1 MKVLGKFFYLR
12 LIYSLSLLTILILNF
27 PLSQTQEWIV
37 YNTSSNLPSNFVLAI
52 AIDGQGNKWIGTGG
66 GLAKF
71 DGRNWTVYNISN
83 SGLPDNYVRA
93 IAIDGVGNKWIGTSV
108 GLAKFDGVNWTVY
121 NTSNSGLPNNDV
133 WAIAIDGQGNKWIGT
148 DGGGLAKFDGIKWTV
163 YNTSNSGLPY
173 NRVYAIAIDG
183 QGNKWIGTYGGGLA
197 KFDGVNWT
205 VYNTSNSGLPD
216 NWVYAIA
223 IDGGGNKWIGT
234 YGGGLAK
241 FDGIKWTVYNTSN
254 SGLPYNRVYAIAID
268 GQGNKWIGTDYGGL
282 AKFDGVNWTVYNT
295 SNSGL
300 PDNWVYA
307 IAIDGGG
314 NKWIGTYGGGLAK
327 FDGVNWTV
335 YNTSNSGLSDNFVN
349 AIAIDGQG
357 NKWIGTDYGGL
368 AKFDG
373 VNWIVY
379 NTSNSGLPSNGVSA
393 IAIDGQGNK
402 WIGTGGGLAKFD
414 GVNWTVYN
422 ISNSRLPS
430 NAVLAIAIDGQG
442 NKWIGTYGGGL
453 AKFDGVNWTVY
464 NISNSRLP
472 SNDVLAI
479 AIDGQG
485 NKWIGTWG
493 GGLAKFDGVNWT
505 VYKTSNSGLP
515 DNDVFAIAID
525 GQGNKWIGTWGGGLA
540 KFDGV
545 NWTVY
550 NISNSRLP
558 SNDVFAIA
566 IDGQGNKWIGTGNGL
581 AKFDGVN
588 WTVYNTSNS
597 GLPSNAVLAIAIDGQ
612 GNKWI
617 GTGGGGLAVYREGGV
632 ILLYVSSS
640 QLKFESVYVSDSLN
654 LKLRIKNFSS
664 NQTISL
670 NGVSFS
676 RGDVFRVLNS
686 FPINLAP
693 NDSVLLDFVFKPLSS
708 VVYKDTATIST
719 SVGSFKIYLEGRGVR
734 PPYLSSVDSVNFGL
748 IVFGD
753 SLSKS
758 LWVKNT
764 GEIDTV
770 RISNVEVDAPFY
782 VRGVSK
788 SVLRPGDSTRI
799 DLVLKGEV
807 DGYRS
812 SVLKVISNAWND
824 TLRVVLFG
832 EIRRVAKISYRFNS
846 IDFGSVYVGRDLDEG
861 LMIYNV
867 GSDTLRITGISVRD
881 SVRFR
886 YVGSLPLNV
895 VMGDSVELRFR
906 FRPDGS
912 GSWVD
917 SVLIRN
923 NSVNDSLFKL
933 VLRGRGVRPPYLSS
947 VDSVNFGLIVFGDSL
962 SKSLWVKNT
971 GEIDTVRI
979 SNVEVDAPFYVRGV
993 SKSVLRPGD
1002 STRIDLVLKG
1012 DSLGF
1017 YVSVMRLISN
1027 AWNDTIKIFL
1037 YGIISISQLKFG
1049 NVYISN
1055 SLNFKLKL
1063 KNARGSSVNINGVSF
1078 SRALAFSVKNTF
1090 PMVLSPGDSVYLDFV
1105 FKPLSSGVYTDTA
1118 TVSTSA
1124 GSFKIY
1130 LEGRGI
1136 RPPYLSSV
1144 DSVNFGLVIFGDSLS
1159 KSLWVK
1165 NTGEIDTVRISNVE
1179 VEAPFYVRGV
1189 SKFVLRPGDSTRID
1203 LVLKGEVGSYRS
1215 SVLKVISNAWNDT
1228 LRVVLFGEIRRLA
1241 KISYRFNSIDFGS
1254 VYVGRDLDKGLMIYN
1269 VGSDT
1274 LRITGISVRDS
1285 VRFRYVG
1292 SLPLNVVMGDS
1303 VELRFRFRPDGS
1315 GSWVDSVLIRNNS
1328 VNDSLFKL
1336 VLRGRGVRPP
1346 YLSSVDSVNFGLIV
1360 FGDSLSKSL
1369 WVKNTG
1375 EIDTVRISNV
1385 EVDAPFYVRGVS
1397 KSVLPPGDSSRIDLV
1412 LKGEIGGYRSSILKV
1427 ISNAW
1432 NDTLRVVLFGE
1443 IRRVAKISYRFNS
1456 IDFGSVYVGRDLD
1469 EGLMIYNVGSD
1480 TLRITGISVRDSVR
1494 FRYVGSLPLNVV
1506 MGDSVEL
1513 RFRFR
1518 PDGSGSWVD
1527 SVLIRNNS
1535 VNDSLFKLVLRGRGV
1550 RPPYLSSVDSVNFG
1564 LIVFGDSLSKSL
1576 WVKNTGEIDTV
1587 RISNVEVDAPFYVRG
1602 VSKSVL
1608 PPGDSSRIDLVL
1620 KGEIG
1625 GYRSSILKVISNAW
1639 NDTLKVSLY
1648 GAVTP
1653 FKQFTSFRQVQSGVV
1668 KFVYQVQTTSTFDLK
1683 KFEYSTD
1690 GVNWVESKNIS
1701 GSTTITGTKT
1711 DTIYWDS
1718 KKDLPNFESL
1728 NVKVRFTFTG
1738 GGVDFPV
1745 VLNVGVDNKPPSFT
1759 GVKGHSFLGFNRV
1772 KLLFNRGVD
1781 ISKFDYIVSFVD
1793 TVDRVY
1799 RFYRT
1804 SLDSV
1809 VLGGFYSVAGYV
1821 FYVRCVDE
1829 FGNVGD
1835 SLRYDVKFPAVGD
1848 YNFDGKIDAYDLG
1861 VFVLGWTNRDSV
1873 CDFYPFEGRVPVV
1886 RVVGDK
1892 KLDAGD
1898 VWVFTMFW
1906 DRGKRGGFGKVSELS
1921 VESFGNERGMNLR
1934 YSGGYVTIGFD
1945 DFDVSGRF
1953 ISGGV
1958 EIVYDRG
1965 SFRFDSLLFDFD
1977 GLKLSYVDSLGGVFY
1992 LDFGRGGGFD
2002 FERLGAR
2009 VRFRV
2014 LREVKEGMIV
2024 KLKLYDEGLKL
2035 FERSYRISFEEVPTE
2050 YALYQNYPNPFNPI
2064 NYN

>member
-1 MKVLGKFFYLR
+1 
-12 LIYSLSLLTILILNF
+12 
-27 PLSQTQEWIV
+27 
-37 YNTSSNLPSNFVLAI
+37 
-52 AIDGQGNKWIGTGG
+52 
-66 GLAKF
+66 
-71 DGRNWTVYNISN
+71 
-83 SGLPDNYVRA
+83 
-93 IAIDGVGNKWIGTSV
+93 
-108 GLAKFDGVNWTVY
+108 
-121 NTSNSGLPNNDV
+121 
-133 WAIAIDGQGNKWIGT
+133 
-148 DGGGLAKFDGIKWTV
+148 
-163 YNTSNSGLPY
+163 
-173 NRVYAIAIDG
+173 
-183 QGNKWIGTYGGGLA
+183 
-197 KFDGVNWT
+197 
-205 VYNTSNSGLPD
+205 
-216 NWVYAIA
+216 
-223 IDGGGNKWIGT
+223 
-234 YGGGLAK
+234 
-241 FDGIKWTVYNTSN
+241 
-254 SGLPYNRVYAIAID
+254 
-268 GQGNKWIGTDYGGL
+268 
-282 AKFDGVNWTVYNT
+282 
-295 SNSGL
+295 
-300 PDNWVYA
+300 
-307 IAIDGGG
+307 
-314 NKWIGTYGGGLAK
+314 
-327 FDGVNWTV
+327 
-335 YNTSNSGLSDNFVN
+335 
-349 AIAIDGQG
+349 
-357 NKWIGTDYGGL
+357 
-368 AKFDG
+368 
-373 VNWIVY
+373 
-379 NTSNSGLPSNGVSA
+379 
-393 IAIDGQGNK
+393 
-402 WIGTGGGLAKFD
+402 
-414 GVNWTVYN
+414 
-422 ISNSRLPS
+422 
-430 NAVLAIAIDGQG
+430 
-442 NKWIGTYGGGL
+442 
-453 AKFDGVNWTVY
+453 
-464 NISNSRLP
+464 
-472 SNDVLAI
+472 
-479 AIDGQG
+479 
-485 NKWIGTWG
+485 
-493 GGLAKFDGVNWT
+493 
-505 VYKTSNSGLP
+505 
-515 DNDVFAIAID
+515 
-525 GQGNKWIGTWGGGLA
+525 
-540 KFDGV
+540 
-545 NWTVY
+545 
-550 NISNSRLP
+550 
-558 SNDVFAIA
+558 
-566 IDGQGNKWIGTGNGL
+566 
-581 AKFDGVN
+581 
-588 WTVYNTSNS
+588 
-597 GLPSNAVLAIAIDGQ
+597 
-612 GNKWI
+612 
-617 GTGGGGLAVYREGGV
+617 
-632 ILLYVSSS
+632 
-640 QLKFESVYVSDSLN
+640 
-654 LKLRIKNFSS
+654 
-664 NQTISL
+664 
-670 NGVSFS
+670 
-676 RGDVFRVLNS
+676 
-686 FPINLAP
+686 
-693 NDSVLLDFVFKPLSS
+693 
-708 VVYKDTATIST
+708 
-719 SVGSFKIYLEGRGVR
+719 
-734 PPYLSSVDSVNFGL
+734 
-748 IVFGD
+748 
-753 SLSKS
+753 
-758 LWVKNT
+758 
-764 GEIDTV
+764 
-770 RISNVEVDAPFY
+770 
-782 VRGVSK
+782 
-788 SVLRPGDSTRI
+788 
-799 DLVLKGEV
+799 
-807 DGYRS
+807 
-812 SVLKVISNAWND
+812 
-824 TLRVVLFG
+824 
-832 EIRRVAKISYRFNS
+832 
-846 IDFGSVYVGRDLDEG
+846 
-861 LMIYNV
+861 
-867 GSDTLRITGISVRD
+867 
-881 SVRFR
+881 
-886 YVGSLPLNV
+886 
-895 VMGDSVELRFR
+895 
-906 FRPDGS
+906 
-912 GSWVD
+912 
-917 SVLIRN
+917 
-923 NSVNDSLFKL
+923 
-933 VLRGRGVRPPYLSS
+933 
-947 VDSVNFGLIVFGDSL
+947 
-962 SKSLWVKNT
+962 
-971 GEIDTVRI
+971 
-979 SNVEVDAPFYVRGV
+979 
-993 SKSVLRPGD
+993 
-1002 STRIDLVLKG
+1002 
-1012 DSLGF
+1012 
-1017 YVSVMRLISN
+1017 
-1027 AWNDTIKIFL
+1027 
-1037 YGIISISQLKFG
+1037 
-1049 NVYISN
+1049 
-1055 SLNFKLKL
+1055 
-1063 KNARGSSVNINGVSF
+1063 
-1078 SRALAFSVKNTF
+1078 
-1090 PMVLSPGDSVYLDFV
+1090 
-1105 FKPLSSGVYTDTA
+1105 
-1118 TVSTSA
+1118 
-1124 GSFKIY
+1124 
-1130 LEGRGI
+1130 
-1136 RPPYLSSV
+1136 LSSV

-1953 ISGGV
+1953 VSGGV

-2014 LREVKEGMIV
+2014 LKRGEGGYDCQVEVV
-2024 KLKLYDEGLKL
+2024 
-2035 FERSYRISFEEVPTE
+2035 
-2050 YALYQNYPNPFNPI
+2050 
-2064 NYN
+2064 

>member
-1 MKVLGKFFYLR
+1 
-12 LIYSLSLLTILILNF
+12 
-27 PLSQTQEWIV
+27 
-37 YNTSSNLPSNFVLAI
+37 
-52 AIDGQGNKWIGTGG
+52 
-66 GLAKF
+66 
-71 DGRNWTVYNISN
+71 
-83 SGLPDNYVRA
+83 
-93 IAIDGVGNKWIGTSV
+93 
-108 GLAKFDGVNWTVY
+108 
-121 NTSNSGLPNNDV
+121 
-133 WAIAIDGQGNKWIGT
+133 
-148 DGGGLAKFDGIKWTV
+148 
-163 YNTSNSGLPY
+163 
-173 NRVYAIAIDG
+173 
-183 QGNKWIGTYGGGLA
+183 
-197 KFDGVNWT
+197 
-205 VYNTSNSGLPD
+205 
-216 NWVYAIA
+216 
-223 IDGGGNKWIGT
+223 
-234 YGGGLAK
+234 
-241 FDGIKWTVYNTSN
+241 
-254 SGLPYNRVYAIAID
+254 
-268 GQGNKWIGTDYGGL
+268 
-282 AKFDGVNWTVYNT
+282 
-295 SNSGL
+295 
-300 PDNWVYA
+300 
-307 IAIDGGG
+307 
-314 NKWIGTYGGGLAK
+314 
-327 FDGVNWTV
+327 
-335 YNTSNSGLSDNFVN
+335 
-349 AIAIDGQG
+349 
-357 NKWIGTDYGGL
+357 
-368 AKFDG
+368 
-373 VNWIVY
+373 
-379 NTSNSGLPSNGVSA
+379 
-393 IAIDGQGNK
+393 
-402 WIGTGGGLAKFD
+402 
-414 GVNWTVYN
+414 
-422 ISNSRLPS
+422 
-430 NAVLAIAIDGQG
+430 
-442 NKWIGTYGGGL
+442 
-453 AKFDGVNWTVY
+453 
-464 NISNSRLP
+464 
-472 SNDVLAI
+472 
-479 AIDGQG
+479 
-485 NKWIGTWG
+485 
-493 GGLAKFDGVNWT
+493 
-505 VYKTSNSGLP
+505 
-515 DNDVFAIAID
+515 
-525 GQGNKWIGTWGGGLA
+525 
-540 KFDGV
+540 
-545 NWTVY
+545 
-550 NISNSRLP
+550 
-558 SNDVFAIA
+558 
-566 IDGQGNKWIGTGNGL
+566 
-581 AKFDGVN
+581 
-588 WTVYNTSNS
+588 
-597 GLPSNAVLAIAIDGQ
+597 
-612 GNKWI
+612 
-617 GTGGGGLAVYREGGV
+617 
-632 ILLYVSSS
+632 
-640 QLKFESVYVSDSLN
+640 
-654 LKLRIKNFSS
+654 
-664 NQTISL
+664 
-670 NGVSFS
+670 
-676 RGDVFRVLNS
+676 
-686 FPINLAP
+686 
-693 NDSVLLDFVFKPLSS
+693 
-708 VVYKDTATIST
+708 
-719 SVGSFKIYLEGRGVR
+719 
-734 PPYLSSVDSVNFGL
+734 
-748 IVFGD
+748 
-753 SLSKS
+753 
-758 LWVKNT
+758 
-764 GEIDTV
+764 
-770 RISNVEVDAPFY
+770 
-782 VRGVSK
+782 
-788 SVLRPGDSTRI
+788 
-799 DLVLKGEV
+799 LVLKGEV
-807 DGYRS
+807 GGYRS

-832 EIRRVAKISYRFNS
+832 EIK
-846 IDFGSVYVGRDLDEG
+846 
-861 LMIYNV
+861 
-867 GSDTLRITGISVRD
+867 
-881 SVRFR
+881 
-886 YVGSLPLNV
+886 
-895 VMGDSVELRFR
+895 
-906 FRPDGS
+906 
-912 GSWVD
+912 
-917 SVLIRN
+917 
-923 NSVNDSLFKL
+923 
-933 VLRGRGVRPPYLSS
+933 
-947 VDSVNFGLIVFGDSL
+947 
-962 SKSLWVKNT
+962 
-971 GEIDTVRI
+971 
-979 SNVEVDAPFYVRGV
+979 
-993 SKSVLRPGD
+993 
-1002 STRIDLVLKG
+1002 
-1012 DSLGF
+1012 
-1017 YVSVMRLISN
+1017 
-1027 AWNDTIKIFL
+1027 
-1037 YGIISISQLKFG
+1037 
-1049 NVYISN
+1049 
-1055 SLNFKLKL
+1055 
-1063 KNARGSSVNINGVSF
+1063 
-1078 SRALAFSVKNTF
+1078 
-1090 PMVLSPGDSVYLDFV
+1090 
-1105 FKPLSSGVYTDTA
+1105 
-1118 TVSTSA
+1118 
-1124 GSFKIY
+1124 
-1130 LEGRGI
+1130 
-1136 RPPYLSSV
+1136 
-1144 DSVNFGLVIFGDSLS
+1144 
-1159 KSLWVK
+1159 
-1165 NTGEIDTVRISNVE
+1165 
-1179 VEAPFYVRGV
+1179 
-1189 SKFVLRPGDSTRID
+1189 
-1203 LVLKGEVGSYRS
+1203 
-1215 SVLKVISNAWNDT
+1215 
-1228 LRVVLFGEIRRLA
+1228 RLA

-1346 YLSSVDSVNFGLIV
+1346 YLSSVDSVNFGLVV

-1375 EIDTVRISNV
+1375 EIDTVRISKV

-1397 KSVLPPGDSSRIDLV
+1397 KSVLRPGDSTRIDLV
-1412 LKGEIGGYRSSILKV
+1412 FKGEVDGYRSSVLKV

-1443 IRRVAKISYRFNS
+1443 IKRLAKISYRFNS

-1469 EGLMIYNVGSD
+1469 KGLMIYNVGSD

-1564 LIVFGDSLSKSL
+1564 LVVFGDSLSKSL

-1587 RISNVEVDAPFYVRG
+1587 RISKVEVDAPFYVRG

-1608 PPGDSSRIDLVL
+1608 RPGDSTRIDLVFKGEVGGYRSSVLKVISNAWNDTLRVVLFGEIKRLAKISYRFNSIDFGSVYVGRDLDKGLMIYNVGSDTLRITGISVRDSVRFRYVGSLPLNVVMGDSVELRFRFRPDGSGSWVDSVLIRNNSVNDSLFKLVLRGRGVRPPYLSSVDSVNFGLVVFGDSLSKSLWVKNTGEIDTVRISKVEVDAPFYVRGVSKSVLRPGDSTRIDLVFKGEVGGYRSSVLKVISNAWNDTLRVVLFGEIKRLAKISYRFNSIDFGSVYVGRDLDKGLMIYNVGSDTLRITGISVRDSVRFRYVGSLPLNVVMGDSVELRFRFRPDGSGSWVDSVLIRNNSVNDSLFKLVLRGRGVRPPYLSSVDSVNFGLVIFGDSLSKSLWVKNTGEIDTVRISKVEVDAPFYVRGVSKSVLRPGDSTRIDLVL
-1620 KGEIG
+1620 KGEVG
-1625 GYRSSILKVISNAW
+1625 GYRSSVLKVISNAWNDTLRVVLFGEIKRLAKISYRFNSIDFGSVYVGRDLDKGLMIYNVGSDTLRITGISVRDSVRFRYVGSLPLNVVMGDSVELRFRFRPDGSGSWVDSVLIRNNSVNDSLFKLVLRGRGVRPPYLSSVDSVNFGLVVFGDSLSKSLWVKNTGEIDTVRISKVEVDAPFYVRGVSKSVLRPGDSTRIDLVLKGEVGGYRSSVLKVISNAW
-1639 NDTLKVSLY
+1639 NDTLKISLY

-1738 GGVDFPV
+1738 GGFDFPV

-1759 GVKGHSFLGFNRV
+1759 GIKGHSFLGFNSV

-1921 VESFGNERGMNLR
+1921 VEGFGNERGMNLR

-1953 ISGGV
+1953 VSGGV

-1977 GLKLSYVDSLGGVFY
+1977 GLKLSYVDSSSGVFY

-2009 VRFRV
+2009 VRFKV

-2024 KLKLYDEGLKL
+2024 RLKLYDEGLKL

-2050 YALYQNYPNPFNPI
+2050 YALYQNYPNPFNPSTTI
-2064 NYN
+2064 EFDIPEKTNVKTNYLRHPRSRN